1 MRPAWAAWSLGQHG
15 QCRHWGSAGSAG
27 SAGSVGSVVI
37 GAVWAVQAAWS
48 LGERGQRGHW
58 GSAVTV
64 VSVGSVGSAAARGCT
79 EPSAAGGC
87 VVRSGVS
94 EVAPACAEPRPPFA
108 ACAPGAGG
116 GARPWPVA
124 ALARQP
130 CAIRKSAW
138 RLSRAARVG
147 APSLRRE
154 LALLL
159 GREARCRAPS
169 EAGTAPGRRTCG
181 VGVLCQGSQPGWSS
195 LRFENFSETEDLSLF
210 LFGGQSCCERKR
222 LHTARAAAPQTDRET
237 GFVFPLEA

>member
-1 MRPAWAAWSLGQHG
+1 MRPAWAARSAWAAWSLGQCG
-15 QCRHWGSAGSAG
+15 QRGQYGRCR
-27 SAGSVGSVVI
+27 
-37 GAVWAVQAAWS
+37 
-48 LGERGQRGHW
+48 QRGHW
-58 GSAVTV
+58 GSVGSAVTV
-64 VSVGSVGSAAARGCT
+64 VSVGSVGSVGSAAARGCT

-87 VVRSGVS
+87 VVRSGAS

-169 EAGTAPGRRTCG
+169 VAGTAPGRRTCG

-195 LRFENFSETEDLSLF
+195 LRFENFSETGDLSLF